1 MNTLRED
8 QVDNLA
14 CYLRQEGLIAHDELQ
29 VQRLAGG
36 QSNPTYRM
44 SSGGRQYVLR
54 TKPPGQLLSSAHAI
68 DREHRVLH
76 ALQRSEVPV
85 PAVYNY
91 CDDAGVIGTPFY
103 LMEFL
108 EGRVFVDQTLPGM
121 SREQRREI
129 YAEMSRVVSAL
140 HRVDHV
146 AAGLSDYGKG
156 TNYLARQI
164 ERWSRQCTASPQ
176 GCSPELEAL
185 TRWLPAHLPPGEA
198 TGLVH
203 GDFRMDN
210 LVFHP
215 TEARVIGVLDWELST
230 LGHPL
235 VDFAYHCLSWHI
247 TPSLWRGIAGLD
259 LEALGI
265 PDESTYLRWYEASTG
280 AQALAHWDFYIAY
293 NLFRLAAIMHGI
305 GQRVAAGNAA
315 AHDAAETASKS
326 GPLAELAWKYASRHE
341 AAVHA
346 AS

>member
-1 MNTLRED
+1 MNTLPEE
-8 QVDNLA
+8 QADNLA
-14 CYLRQEGLIAHDELQ
+14 RYLRQEGLIAHAELQ

-36 QSNPTYRM
+36 QSNPTYRVF
-44 SSGGRQYVLR
+44 SGERHYVLR
-54 TKPPGQLLSSAHAI
+54 TRPSGQLLSSAHAI
-68 DREHRVLH
+68 DREHRVMQ
-76 ALQRSEVPV
+76 ALQGSEVPV

-91 CDDAGVIGTPFY
+91 CDDAGLIGTPFY
-103 LMEFL
+103 LMAFL

-121 SREQRREI
+121 SREERRDI
-129 YAEMSRVVSAL
+129 YAEMSRVIAAL

-164 ERWSRQCTASPQ
+164 ERWSRQCAASPQ
-176 GCSPELEAL
+176 GCPPELEAL
-185 TRWLPAHLPPGEA
+185 MRWLPAHLPPGE
-198 TGLVH
+198 TIGLVH

-265 PDESTYLRWYEASTG
+265 PDESTYLRWYEGSTG
-280 AQALAHWDFYIAY
+280 AHTLAHWDFFIAY

-315 AHDAAETASKS
+315 AHDAAATASKS
-326 GPLAELAWKYASRHE
+326 RPLAELAWQYASRYG
-341 AAVHA
+341 A
-346 AS
+346 ASG